1 MKAIRLEVAEAK
13 PTDVGKRIA
22 RIARPFL
29 AEIGAEPGDILEI
42 IGRRK
47 TCAIAW
53 FSDPSDKN
61 LRIIRIESSVRKS
74 AGVSL
79 GSLVYV
85 KKASKL
91 PNATKVVLS
100 ISGLDIKRVG
110 SKFIDF
116 IKNKFKN
123 LPVSKGEFLEV
134 RILGTKT
141 IELKIERIQPADI
154 ALISENTEVQILSK
168 PKIEGYELP
177 SITYEDIGGLHEVV
191 QKIREI
197 IEIPFK
203 HPEVFQRLGITPP
216 RGILLYGPP
225 GCGKTL
231 IAKALANEVGATF
244 ISINGPEIVGKYYG
258 ESEERLRMIFKEAR
272 EKAPSIIFIDEI
284 ESIAPKRSE
293 ASSEAERRIVAQLL
307 TLLDGLKDR
316 GDIVV
321 IGATNMPELLDPALR
336 RPGRLDREIEIDVPD
351 ERGRMEI
358 LQIHTRGMPLAE
370 DVDLN
375 QLAEITYGY
384 TGADLAALCRE
395 AAIKALRRYLPKIES
410 YNDILPL
417 EVLEKMVVS
426 MRDFMEAYREIVPT
440 MMREVHIEVPRVH
453 WEDIGGLD
461 EIKAM
466 LREIIQMVT
475 KKSNKA
481 KRLGIEPPSGIL
493 LYGPPGCGKTLLVKA
508 MAAESEAN
516 FISIKGPEIYSKWV
530 GESEKAIREIFRR
543 ARFTAPSII
552 FLDEVDSIAPRAE
565 LEIGESGVTRR
576 VVSQL
581 LVEMDG
587 LIPLHNV
594 IVIGAT
600 NKPEVIDPSL
610 IRPGRFSKLIYV
622 PPPDKKARLS
632 ILKIHTKNKPLG
644 SDVDLETI
652 AERTEGFSGADLK
665 ILCNEAALIAYRQE
679 KDMIEMRD
687 FEKALTFIT
696 PSITSEE
703 VKKYQRW
710 QRGIKKL

>member
-1 MKAIRLEVAEAK
+1 M
-13 PTDVGKRIA
+13 
-22 RIARPFL
+22 
-29 AEIGAEPGDILEI
+29 
-42 IGRRK
+42 
-47 TCAIAW
+47 
-53 FSDPSDKN
+53 
-61 LRIIRIESSVRKS
+61 
-74 AGVSL
+74 
-79 GSLVYV
+79 
-85 KKASKL
+85 
-91 PNATKVVLS
+91 
-100 ISGLDIKRVG
+100 
-110 SKFIDF
+110 
-116 IKNKFKN
+116 
-123 LPVSKGEFLEV
+123 
-134 RILGTKT
+134 
-141 IELKIERIQPADI
+141 
-154 ALISENTEVQILSK
+154 
-168 PKIEGYELP
+168 
-177 SITYEDIGGLHEVV
+177 
-191 QKIREI
+191 
-197 IEIPFK
+197 
-203 HPEVFQRLGITPP
+203 
-216 RGILLYGPP
+216 
-225 GCGKTL
+225 
-231 IAKALANEVGATF
+231 
-244 ISINGPEIVGKYYG
+244 
-258 ESEERLRMIFKEAR
+258 
-272 EKAPSIIFIDEI
+272 
-284 ESIAPKRSE
+284 
-293 ASSEAERRIVAQLL
+293 
-307 TLLDGLKDR
+307 
-316 GDIVV
+316 
-321 IGATNMPELLDPALR
+321 
-336 RPGRLDREIEIDVPD
+336 
-351 ERGRMEI
+351 
-358 LQIHTRGMPLAE
+358 
-370 DVDLN
+370 
-375 QLAEITYGY
+375 TYGY

-395 AAIKALRRYLPKIES
+395 AAIKALRRYLPEIES
-410 YNDILPL
+410 YNDIVPL

-426 MRDFMEAYREIVPT
+426 MRDFVEAYREIVPT

-481 KRLGIEPPSGIL
+481 KKLGIEPPSGIL

-543 ARFTAPSII
+543 ARLTAPSII

-576 VVSQL
+576 VISQL

>member
-1 MKAIRLEVAEAK
+1 M
-13 PTDVGKRIA
+13 
-22 RIARPFL
+22 
-29 AEIGAEPGDILEI
+29 
-42 IGRRK
+42 
-47 TCAIAW
+47 
-53 FSDPSDKN
+53 
-61 LRIIRIESSVRKS
+61 
-74 AGVSL
+74 
-79 GSLVYV
+79 
-85 KKASKL
+85 
-91 PNATKVVLS
+91 
-100 ISGLDIKRVG
+100 
-110 SKFIDF
+110 
-116 IKNKFKN
+116 
-123 LPVSKGEFLEV
+123 
-134 RILGTKT
+134 
-141 IELKIERIQPADI
+141 
-154 ALISENTEVQILSK
+154 
-168 PKIEGYELP
+168 EGYEP
-177 SITYEDIGGLHEVV
+177 SITYEDIGGLHEAV
-191 QKIREI
+191 QKVREV

-216 RGILLYGPP
+216 KGILLYGPP

-244 ISINGPEIVGKYYG
+244 ISVNGPEIVGKYYG

-395 AAIKALRRYLPKIES
+395 AAIKALRRYLPEIES
-410 YNDILPL
+410 YNDIVPL

-426 MRDFMEAYREIVPT
+426 MRDFVEAYREIVPT

-543 ARFTAPSII
+543 ARLTAPSII

-576 VVSQL
+576 VISQL